1 MKPSRGIVALA
12 GNPNSGKTTLFN
24 ALTGSRAKVGNY
36 PGVTVDR
43 RVARLELAGGRVVD
57 LLDIPGTYSLAARSA
72 DEQIA
77 LEALLGM
84 HGLERPELVVFCV
97 DACQPVRGLYLVLQA
112 QELGLRV
119 AVALT
124 MIDEAGAAAPSA
136 RNLSEKL
143 GCPVV
148 AVDGRRRRG
157 IAELRAMI
165 GQRLAEASAANDAPA
180 PEPVW
185 RWQPSEELAR
195 HMEGVRAALPPDW
208 PQTPAM
214 ALWALM
220 SVGDGDELRGVPEAV
235 RRAVAAGPGNDGAR
249 PPGTWIDDEVVSA
262 RYRWLDREI
271 AALCEGAP
279 DRSFTERVDRILLH
293 RVAGFAVFLAI
304 MFVMFQ
310 SLFTWAD
317 PAITLIE
324 DLFAWLGDRTREIM
338 PPGIMAD
345 FLVGGVIAGMGSVVV
360 FLPQILLLFFFIG
373 LMEDSGYMAR
383 VAYLMDRIMK
393 SMNLH
398 GRAFVPMLSGFACAV
413 PAIMATRTME
423 RQRDRLLTMMVVPL
437 MTCSARLPVYTL
449 VIAALFP
456 AGHVLGIFP
465 VQGLMMTGMYLFSAV
480 TALIAAWVLSRRL
493 RPLRAK
499 RLPFVIELPP
509 YRVPRL
515 ADVLRMMW
523 ERSSY
528 FLREAGTVILAC
540 TIALWALLSFPR
552 HTETDYDARI
562 AAASSEEQV
571 TAIENQR
578 EAELLRES
586 YGGRLGHAIEP
597 AIAPLGFD
605 WKIGVGIIGA
615 FAAREVFISTMG
627 VVYSAGGDVDETSDT
642 LRQRIRAEVREDG
655 RPVYTPLVG
664 LSLMIFFA
672 LACQCMS
679 TLAVVKR
686 ETGGYRWPLFLFG
699 YMTVLAWV
707 TSFAVYQGGR
717 LLGFG

>member
-1 MKPSRGIVALA
+1 MKERRPIVALA

-43 RVARLELAGGRVVD
+43 RVARLELAGGRAVD
-57 LLDIPGTYSLAARSA
+57 LLDIPGIYSLAARSV

-84 HGLERPELVVFCV
+84 QGQERPELVVFCV

-124 MIDEAGAAAPSA
+124 MVDEAQRASPSA
-136 RNLSEKL
+136 RKLSAAL

-148 AVDGRRRRG
+148 ELDGRRRRG
-157 IAELRAMI
+157 IPELRAMI
-165 GQRLAEASAANDAPA
+165 GQKLGEATPDAPA

-185 RWQPSEELAR
+185 RWQPSDELAGHIER
-195 HMEGVRAALPPDW
+195 VRAALPADW
-208 PQTPAM
+208 PQSPAM

-220 SVGDGDELRGVPEAV
+220 CVGDGDELRDVPEPV
-235 RRAVAAGPGNDGAR
+235 RRAVAAVPDGGRAA
-249 PPGTWIDDEVVSA
+249 GCWIDDEVVGA
-262 RYRWLDREI
+262 RYRWLDGEV
-271 AALCEGAP
+271 ASLCDGAP

-304 MFVMFQ
+304 MFVVFQ

-317 PAITLIE
+317 PAISLIE
-324 DLFAWLGDRTREIM
+324 AGFAWLGDRTREVV

-345 FLVGGVIAGMGSVVV
+345 FLVGGVIAGFGSVVV

-413 PAIMATRTME
+413 PAILATRTME

-456 AGHVLGIFP
+456 AGHVLGVFP
-465 VQGLMMTGMYLFSAV
+465 VQGMLMIGMYLFSTV
-480 TALIAAWVLSRRL
+480 TALVAAWVLSRQVK
-493 RPLRAK
+493 PLRGK

-515 ADVLRMMW
+515 TDVVRMMW
-523 ERSSY
+523 ERTSY

-552 HTETDYDARI
+552 QPEV
-562 AAASSEEQV
+562 EPV
-571 TAIENQR
+571 TAQVEASEHQR
-578 EAELLRES
+578 ESTQLRDS
-586 YGGRLGHAIEP
+586 YGGRMGRAIEP
-597 AIAPLGFD
+597 VIAPLGFD

-627 VVYSAGGDVDETSDT
+627 VVYSAGADVDEKSDT

-655 RPVYTPLVG
+655 SPVYTPLVG

-686 ETGGYRWPLFLFG
+686 ETRTYRWPLFLFA

-707 TSFAVYQGGR
+707 VSFAVYQGGR
-717 LLGFG
+717 LLGFS

>member
-1 MKPSRGIVALA
+1 MKGRRAVVALA

-43 RVARLELAGGRVVD
+43 KVARLELAGGGEVD
-57 LLDIPGTYSLAARSA
+57 LVDIPGTYSLAARSV

-77 LEALLGM
+77 LEAMLGM
-84 HGLERPELVVFCV
+84 GGLERPELIVFCV
-97 DACQPVRGLYLVLQA
+97 DACQPVRGLYLLLQA

-124 MIDEAGAAAPSA
+124 MIDEAGRFAPSA
-136 RNLSEKL
+136 RALSAAL

-148 AVDGRRRRG
+148 ELDGRRRRG

-165 GQRLAEASAANDAPA
+165 GQKLAEATAAADAPG
-180 PEPVW
+180 PEAVW
-185 RWQPSEELAR
+185 RWQPSGELAGHIDR
-195 HMEGVRAALPPDW
+195 VRAALPAGW
-208 PQTPAM
+208 PQTQAM

-220 SVGDGDELRGVPEAV
+220 SVGDGDELRGVPDPL
-235 RRAVAAGPGNDGAR
+235 RRAVAAVPSGGRAAGC
-249 PPGTWIDDEVVSA
+249 WIDDEAVQA
-262 RYRWLDREI
+262 RYRWLDREV
-271 AALCEGAP
+271 ARLCQGVP
-279 DRSFTERVDRILLH
+279 DRTLTERLDRILLH

-304 MFVMFQ
+304 MFIVFQ

-317 PAITLIE
+317 PAISLVE
-324 DLFAWLGDRTREIM
+324 AAFAWLGDRTRDVM

-345 FLVGGVIAGMGSVVV
+345 FLVGGVIAGFGSVVV

-413 PAIMATRTME
+413 PAILATRTME

-456 AGHVLGIFP
+456 AGHVLGLFP
-465 VQGLMMTGMYLFSAV
+465 VQGLMMIGMYLFSAV
-480 TALIAAWVLSRRL
+480 TALVAAWVLSRRVK
-493 RPLRAK
+493 PLRGK

-509 YRVPRL
+509 YRIPRMR
-515 ADVLRMMW
+515 DVVRMMW

-552 HTETDYDARI
+552 ATTTDFDARI
-562 AAASSEEQV
+562 AAAPSAERVS
-571 TAIENQR
+571 AIEQER
-578 EAELLRES
+578 DAARLRDS

-627 VVYSAGGDVDETSDT
+627 VVYSAGGDVDENSET
-642 LRQRIRAEVREDG
+642 LRQRIRSEVREDG

-686 ETGGYRWPLFLFG
+686 ETRGYRWPLFLFG
-699 YMTVLAWV
+699 YMTVLAWAA
-707 TSFAVYQGGR
+707 SFAVYQGGR
-717 LLGFG
+717 LLGFS

>member
-1 MKPSRGIVALA
+1 MSERRPIVALA

-36 PGVTVDR
+36 PGITVDR
-43 RVARLELAGGRVVD
+43 RTARLHLAGGREVD
-57 LLDIPGTYSLAARSA
+57 LLDVPGTYSLAARSV

-77 LEALLGM
+77 LEAMLGLQ
-84 HGLERPELVVFCV
+84 GGERPELIVFCV

-124 MIDEAGAAAPSA
+124 MVDEARRASPPARALAAA
-136 RNLSEKL
+136 L

-148 AVDGRRRRG
+148 EVDGRRRRG
-157 IAELRAMI
+157 IAELRVMI
-165 GQRLAEASAANDAPA
+165 GQKLGEATASPEAPA
-180 PEPVW
+180 PAQVW
-185 RWQPSEELAR
+185 RWEPSDELDR
-195 HMEGVRAALPPDW
+195 HIERVRAALPPDW
-208 PQTPAM
+208 PQSRAM

-220 SVGDGDELRGVPEAV
+220 SVGDGDELRDVPDSL
-235 RRAVAAGPGNDGAR
+235 RRAVAAETGGR
-249 PPGTWIDDEVVSA
+249 PAGSWIDDEVVEA
-262 RYRWLDREI
+262 RYRWLDREV
-271 AALCEGAP
+271 AGLCQGAP

-304 MFVMFQ
+304 MFLVFQ

-317 PAITLIE
+317 PAITVIE
-324 DLFAWLGDRTREIM
+324 TAFAWLGDRTRELL
-338 PPGIMAD
+338 PDGLMAD
-345 FLVGGVIAGMGSVVV
+345 FLVNGVIAGFGSVVV

-393 SMNLH
+393 SMNLN

-413 PAIMATRTME
+413 PAILATRTME

-449 VIAALFP
+449 IIAALFP

-465 VQGLMMTGMYLFSAV
+465 AQGLMMVGMYLFSVV
-480 TALIAAWVLSRRL
+480 TALAAAWVLSRRV
-493 RPLRAK
+493 RPLRAR

-509 YRVPRL
+509 YRVPRMR
-515 ADVLRMMW
+515 DVVRMMW
-523 ERSSY
+523 ERTSY

-552 HTETDYDARI
+552 QTESDEVYRARI
-562 AAASSEEQV
+562 EAAGSPDAAA
-571 TAIENQR
+571 AIENER
-578 EAELLRES
+578 DAERLRTS

-597 AIAPLGFD
+597 AIEPLGFD
-605 WKIGVGIIGA
+605 WKIGIGIIGA

-642 LRQRIRAEVREDG
+642 LRKRIRAEVREDG
-655 RPVYTPLVG
+655 RPVYTPLSG

-699 YMTVLAWV
+699 YMTVLAWMV
-707 TSFAVYQGGR
+707 SFAVYQGGR
-717 LLGFG
+717 LLGFS

>member
-1 MKPSRGIVALA
+1 MTERRPIVALA

-43 RVARLELAGGRVVD
+43 RVARLELAGGRAVD

-77 LEALLGM
+77 LEAMLGV

-124 MIDEAGAAAPSA
+124 MIDEAERAAPPA
-136 RNLSEKL
+136 RALSDAL

-165 GQRLAEASAANDAPA
+165 GQKLAEAHASPA
-180 PEPVW
+180 PDPVW
-185 RWQPSEELAR
+185 RWEPSDELTGHIER
-195 HMEGVRAALPPDW
+195 VRAGLPPEW
-208 PQTPAM
+208 PQTRAM

-220 SVGDGDELRGVPEAV
+220 SVGDGDELRGVPDQV
-235 RRAVAAGPGNDGAR
+235 RRAVAAGPDGGGRA
-249 PPGTWIDDEVVSA
+249 GGAWIDDEAVQA
-262 RYRWLDREI
+262 RYGWLDREV
-271 AALCEGAP
+271 AALCQGAP
-279 DRSFTERVDRILLH
+279 DRTFTQRVDRILLH

-304 MFVMFQ
+304 MFLVFQ
-310 SLFTWAD
+310 SLFTWSD
-317 PAITLIE
+317 PAISLIE
-324 DLFAWLGDRTREIM
+324 AAFAWLGDRTRDVM
-338 PPGIMAD
+338 PQGIMAD
-345 FLVGGVIAGMGSVVV
+345 FLVGGVIAGFGSVVV

-383 VAYLMDRIMK
+383 VAYLMDRIMR

-413 PAIMATRTME
+413 PAILATRTME

-449 VIAALFP
+449 IIAALFP
-456 AGHVLGIFP
+456 AGHVLGVFP
-465 VQGLMMTGMYLFSAV
+465 VQGLMMIGMYLFSAV
-480 TALIAAWVLSRRL
+480 TALVAAWVMARRL
-493 RPLRAK
+493 RPLRAR

-515 ADVLRMMW
+515 PDVVRMMW
-523 ERSSY
+523 ERTSF

-552 HTETDYDARI
+552 DTEPERGAPV
-562 AAASSEEQV
+562 ASAPAEQAEE
-571 TAIENQR
+571 IEHRR
-578 EAELLRES
+578 EAQQLRDS
-586 YGGRLGHAIEP
+586 YGGRLGRAIEP

-605 WKIGVGIIGA
+605 WKIGIGIIGA

-627 VVYSAGGDVDETSDT
+627 VVYSAGGDVDESSET
-642 LRQRIRAEVREDG
+642 LRQRIRSEVREDG

-686 ETGGYRWPLFLFG
+686 ETGGYRWPLFLFA

-717 LLGFG
+717 LLGFS